1 MFRSLL
7 DTIKTFFRSVHR
19 SLKQSAARVCETP
32 LCQTQTTCFDPQVT
46 PPDLHHHHTIPREHR
61 CNHLFGYHQHLLH
74 TNLLSPT
81 IPLPSHTTPRTDHH
95 YPHSSPQTHP
105 YRDITSQSLHLHL
118 NPDTTYHNLHST
130 LHSMTWISICCNL
143 QSPCAHLLSPYHEHN
158 ARSAAR
164 SRSRAHH
171 NRKHIPFHFP

>member
-95 YPHSSPQTHP
+95 AGRDGSFRQRNHLVQRRQLDAAPERRGPAIARWRSLRMSRTTAPFSSIRASPGG
-105 YRDITSQSLHLHL
+105 YR
-118 NPDTTYHNLHST
+118 
-130 LHSMTWISICCNL
+130 IS
-143 QSPCAHLLSPYHEHN
+143 P
-158 ARSAAR
+158 
-164 SRSRAHH
+164 
-171 NRKHIPFHFP
+171 